1 MSLKEKLAAGE
12 FVLLAELEPPKGV
25 HVAPMLDHARRLK
38 ERVEAFL
45 VPEMHQAVMRMSAL
59 GAAFLL
65 RQEGMEPVMQVCCR
79 DRNRLAL
86 QGDLLAAFACGI
98 ENLLVVSGEDP
109 SLGDHHRARAVYD
122 LSALELLEAIGG
134 LERGRDLAGVD
145 LEGAPR
151 FFTGATT
158 QAGSPGRSAELEAED
173 IAQRMRAGARF
184 FLTPPIF
191 DPELLEPVVRRL
203 DQGRQALVPTVLLLK
218 SLGMA
223 RYIERNVPHIR
234 IPPETIERLQRAPD
248 KVRECVQIAVEGI
261 RALRSRGY
269 PAVAVAT
276 LGWEDKLPEIVE
288 AL

>member
-1 MSLKEKLAAGE
+1 MALRERLAAGE

-25 HVAPMLDHARRLK
+25 QAAPLLDHARRVK
-38 ERVEAFL
+38 ERVAAFI

-59 GAAFLL
+59 GAAVLL
-65 RQEGMEPVMQVCCR
+65 RQQGMEAVMQVCCR

-122 LSALELLEAIGG
+122 VSPLELLEAIAE
-134 LERGRDLAGVD
+134 LERGRDMAGVD
-145 LEGAPR
+145 LEGAPC

-184 FLTPPIF
+184 FVTPPVF

-203 DQGRQALVPTVLLLK
+203 ARGRETLVPTVLLLK

-223 RYIERNVPHIR
+223 RYIDRNLPHIR
-234 IPPETIERLQRAPD
+234 IPAETIERLERAPD
-248 KVRECVQIAVEGI
+248 KVRECVQITVETI
-261 RALRSRGY
+261 RALRGRGY
-269 PAVAVAT
+269 PAAVIAT
-276 LGWEDKLPEIVE
+276 LGWEHKLPEIVE